1 MFHVKHKKGG
11 DDNVR
16 IVLILLLMI
25 NLVLI
30 ICQQA
35 RISEL
40 EDSIEKSIPNT
51 AQKARGKAG
60 KSS

>member
-40 EDSIEKSIPNT
+40 EEELL
-51 AQKARGKAG
+51 QARIDAIKEINNIR
-60 KSS
+60 KED